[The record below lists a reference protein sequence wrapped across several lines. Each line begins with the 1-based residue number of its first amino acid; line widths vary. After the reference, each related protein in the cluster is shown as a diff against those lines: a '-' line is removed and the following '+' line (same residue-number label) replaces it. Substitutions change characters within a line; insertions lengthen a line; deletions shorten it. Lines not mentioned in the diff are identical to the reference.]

1 MPTLSLS
8 SAILNWETI
17 GSAILDILWMVVK
30 GLIVLGIGV
39 LIIKWL
45 MRLSTACLKRSRLSV
60 TLHAFI
66 LSSVKVISYVFLII
80 IVLSVLAIPTTSLI
94 TAIGTAG
101 VAIGLALKDSLSNF
115 ASGVL
120 ILANAPFKVGDFVDL
135 NGQSGTVLE
144 IGLMETKLR
153 TVDNRHIVIP
163 NNTVTNGIVV
173 NFSSE
178 TNRRL
183 DLDFTIAYEDDA
195 ELAISLIRGII
206 AEKGDRILREPAEPF
221 VMVTGYLDSAVK
233 ITMRVWCPASDLWN
247 LNFEFLKEVKAAF
260 DQHNIHIPYNQMDV
274 HIVKD

>member
-17 GSAILDILWMVVK
+17 GSGILDILWMVVK

-80 IVLSVLAIPTTSLI
+80 VLSVLGIPTTSLI

-135 NGQSGTVLE
+135 NG
-144 IGLMETKLR
+144 
-153 TVDNRHIVIP
+153 
-163 NNTVTNGIVV
+163 
-173 NFSSE
+173 
-178 TNRRL
+178 
-183 DLDFTIAYEDDA
+183 
-195 ELAISLIRGII
+195 
-206 AEKGDRILREPAEPF
+206 
-221 VMVTGYLDSAVK
+221 
-233 ITMRVWCPASDLWN
+233 
-247 LNFEFLKEVKAAF
+247 
-260 DQHNIHIPYNQMDV
+260 
-274 HIVKD
+274 

>member
-8 SAILNWETI
+8 SVILNWETI
-17 GSAILDILWMVVK
+17 GSGILDILWMVVK

-80 IVLSVLAIPTTSLI
+80 IVLSVLGIPTTSLI

-144 IGLMETKLR
+144 IGIRTTKIEDGAQNIKIL
-153 TVDNRHIVIP
+153 
-163 NNTVTNGIVV
+163 NNSAIADT
-173 NFSSE
+173 SSSP
-178 TNRRL
+178 T
-183 DLDFTIAYEDDA
+183 T
-195 ELAISLIRGII
+195 
-206 AEKGDRILREPAEPF
+206 P
-221 VMVTGYLDSAVK
+221 
-233 ITMRVWCPASDLWN
+233 
-247 LNFEFLKEVKAAF
+247 
-260 DQHNIHIPYNQMDV
+260 
-274 HIVKD
+274 